1 MILLTI
7 TNSLLDRSLIC
18 MAMKKEPSADSFS
31 MSYNVKWFIKPFCI
45 ESPTKKEHTDHA
57 YIASVC
63 SVLLPV
69 GCSLVGG
76 EHKFTLSRVP
86 SDYLPFA
93 CQFPPKA
100 DVLFRSCFFGP
111 ASRAVSRII
120 LLRFYCTYFTITVK

>member
-31 MSYNVKWFIKPFCI
+31 MSYNVRMVHQTILYRI
-45 ESPTKKEHTDHA
+45 SNKKEHTDHA